1 MKIFQ
6 HLICYSD
13 IILNRILLCHK
24 TREKSL
30 MEIKGNNNHPK
41 EKKMRFL
48 SDRPLDAD
56 EEMRFGH
63 LGLVDTLKDIVS
75 TCPTP
80 FTIGVFGKWGTGKTT
95 ILDSLK
101 RKFHASEIAV
111 VIIDAWKHEGDALR
125 RTFLQ
130 DTISQLQEKQD
141 EKQYLSKEVKLSK
154 NLRVPISRTFH
165 SKITSSSIKW
175 PLGIVIT
182 ALIIV
187 GVLIDHFSPNNF
199 GTYLS
204 TVLGGGLVVGILL
217 WLLQQSVTTE
227 TVTKMT
233 DRFQDPQEFEIEFNK
248 KIIGKVEAEKLLVII
263 DNLDRVSCD
272 KAIELL
278 STIKTFLEQDKCVFL
293 IACDAEAIKR
303 HLEGLYGLN
312 SENSGGVSRFDGDEY
327 LRKFFNSYL
336 IIPEFIDTEL
346 YTYTEKLLNE
356 SNLHTHDRPD
366 VAYIITKAFRDNP
379 RQIKQFIN
387 TLISHLLLAEHR
399 ETSQE
404 LPKDTI
410 TKNVA
415 YLAKDLI
422 IRLQFSKYYDSW
434 TRGELKK
441 DASKELDDFL
451 RATKPIDVENK
462 RPFRYLKI
470 SEQEIEIPE
479 IRDLQLAFQDNNVDQ
494 ASQIIE
500 RYKTDT
506 SKLSVLNRS
515 LSSFVDNNRGRGL
528 LLSNIV
534 SSILSTTKRL
544 RIEFDKHFYHDV
556 AELLNDDGQLGT
568 QLQNF
573 DPKII
578 FSEVLNRDET
588 QRGEIIRR
596 YSELFGD
603 PNNIKRDDR
612 DTYIKAVLQEFM
624 EHRDWLNNTR
634 RQEIRN
640 AITQQ
645 YCNYEILSMFIGKL
659 DEQKEFLHEE
669 TFSKFIAEISEIDVE
684 EPERFMGKINLLTEF
699 KSITTD
705 KNLSESVTQFTAL
718 LSTENTKPDRSEKH
732 VLLTC
737 IEKMVD
743 NYSERIAD
751 LPEDI
756 INPFTEQIFKGVNAL
771 AQPEQKSIF
780 IPLCIR
786 FVNLVTDPLQSQINS
801 VINTFFRGAN
811 STDLAFVFDKIRGK
825 RQREEIFK
833 SYNDTFKQRALSD
846 QSIFDYLYD
855 LAAKDTKTD
864 WLTALMQV
872 DHQRAINKLE
882 QLNYRVYDK
891 KSIVV
896 AIFTKMNALPQKIQ
910 RKELYI
916 ACNRM
921 KCAND
926 AELKSKFVEHI
937 KALLKDTT
945 PDHQK
950 MGLDLLQEAT
960 HLSQTQKRDIAIDTI
975 DWLFGMQPE
984 AAYQPSSASST
995 LLAWPLLTTP
1005 PKEKFLYY
1013 IFDILIRRGISSQ
1026 NINLGF
1032 NIAGR
1037 IEPRLKYEDY
1047 PKYFD
1052 DVLSRAETEADTN
1065 IKSLLVNGLKSLE
1078 PKDLNDQNKSFWQK
1092 VKQLSL
1098 PEG

>member
-1 MKIFQ
+1 M
-6 HLICYSD
+6 
-13 IILNRILLCHK
+13 NP
-24 TREKSL
+24 EKSL

-63 LGLVDTLKDIVS
+63 LGLVGNLKDIVS

-141 EKQYLSKEVKLSK
+141 EKQYLSKKVELSE

-165 SKITSSSIKW
+165 SKITSRSIIW
-175 PLGIVIT
+175 PLVIVIT

-187 GVLIDHFSPNNF
+187 GVLIDLFSPNNL
-199 GTYLS
+199 GTYIS

-227 TVTKMT
+227 TVTQMT
-233 DRFQDPQEFEIEFNK
+233 DRFQDPQEFESEFK
-248 KIIGKVEAEKLLVII
+248 GIIGEVEAEKLLVII

-303 HLEGLYGLN
+303 HLESLHGLN

-346 YTYTEKLLNE
+346 HTYTEKLLDE
-356 SNLHTHDRPD
+356 SNVHTHDRPD
-366 VAYIITKAFRDNP
+366 VAYVITKAFRDNP

-434 TRGELKK
+434 TRGELEKGT
-441 DASKELDDFL
+441 SKELDNFL
-451 RATKPIDVENK
+451 QATKPIDVENK
-462 RPFRYLKI
+462 RPFRYLKL

-479 IRDLQLAFQDNNVDQ
+479 IRNLQLAFQDNDVDQ

-500 RYKTDT
+500 RFKTDT
-506 SKLSVLNRS
+506 SKLSALNRS
-515 LSSFVDNNRGRGL
+515 VSSFVDNNRGRGL

-544 RIEFDKHFYHDV
+544 AIDFDKHFYHDI
-556 AELLNDDGQLGT
+556 AELLNDDAQLGT

-573 DPKII
+573 DPNII
-578 FSEVLNRDET
+578 FSEVLNRDKT
-588 QRGEIIRR
+588 QRDEILRR

-612 DTYIKAVLQEFM
+612 DTYIKALLKEFM
-624 EHRDWLNNTR
+624 QHRDWLSNAR
-634 RQEIRN
+634 MQEIRD

-645 YCNYEILSMFIGKL
+645 YCNYEILSLFIGKL
-659 DEQKEFLHEE
+659 DEQREFLHER
-669 TFSKFIAEISEIDVE
+669 TLSKFIGEISQGDVE
-684 EPERFMGKINLLTEF
+684 QPERFKEKINLLVEF
-699 KSITTD
+699 KSIITS
-705 KNLSESVTQFTAL
+705 KNLSEIFTQFTAL
-718 LSTENTKPDRSEKH
+718 LSTENTKPDRDEKRA
-732 VLLTC
+732 LLTY
-737 IEKMVD
+737 IEEIAA
-743 NYSERIAD
+743 NYDERLPD
-751 LPEDI
+751 LHKDI
-756 INPFTEQIFKGVNAL
+756 IHGFAEQIFRGVTAL
-771 AQPEQKSIF
+771 AQPGQKSIF

-786 FVNLVTDPLQSQINS
+786 FADLLTDPLQSQTKS
-801 VINTFFRGAN
+801 VINDFFAHAN
-811 STDLAFVFDKIRGK
+811 LADLTFVFNKIHK
-825 RQREEIFK
+825 KHDTEELIK
-833 SYNDTFKQRALSD
+833 SYNDALIQRVLSD
-846 QSIFDYLYD
+846 QAIFDYLYGI
-855 LAAKDTKTD
+855 AAKDTKTD
-864 WLTALMQV
+864 WLTRLIEV
-872 DHQRAINKLE
+872 DHQRATNKLK
-882 QLNYRVYDK
+882 QLNYSVDDK
-891 KSIVV
+891 KAVV
-896 AIFTKMNALPQKIQ
+896 SAIFTKINKLPQIMQ
-910 RKELYI
+910 RRELYA
-916 ACNRM
+916 ACNTM

-926 AELKSKFVEHI
+926 AELKAKFLENI
-937 KALLKDTT
+937 KTLLKQAA
-945 PDHQK
+945 PEPQE
-950 MGLDLLQEAT
+950 MGLDLLRQAAY
-960 HLSQTQKRDIAIDTI
+960 LSQTQIRDIAIETI
-975 DWLFGMQPE
+975 DWLSGMQPE
-984 AAYQPSSASST
+984 AAYQPSSAMSI
-995 LLAWPLLTTP
+995 LVAWPLLTTP
-1005 PKEKFLYY
+1005 PKDKFLYY
-1013 IFDILIRRGISSQ
+1013 IFDILIRRGISIQ

-1032 NIAGR
+1032 NILGS
-1037 IEPRLKYEDY
+1037 IEPRPKYEDC

-1052 DVLSRAETEADTN
+1052 DALSRAETTDDTN
-1065 IKSLLVNGLKSLE
+1065 IKSALVNGLKSLA
-1078 PKDLNDQNKSFWQK
+1078 PKNPNDQNKNFWQK
-1092 VKQLSL
+1092 VRKLSS